1 PENVEKIRCANGLS
15 GNNIRNG
22 QQIVIP

>member
-1 PENVEKIRCANGLS
+1 PENVEKIRRANGLS

>member
-1 PENVEKIRCANGLS
+1 NVEKIRRANGLS